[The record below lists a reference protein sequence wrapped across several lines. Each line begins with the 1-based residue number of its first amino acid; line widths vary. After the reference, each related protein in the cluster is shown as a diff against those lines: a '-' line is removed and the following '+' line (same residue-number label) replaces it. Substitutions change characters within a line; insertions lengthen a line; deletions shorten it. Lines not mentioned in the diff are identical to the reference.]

1 MNMTIKSDVLVESK
15 SMRESVIDREEVLE
29 KVKKLS
35 FLSDNSSL
43 TIEMAAN
50 YYEVEKS
57 VIEMTI
63 TRNRDE
69 LVTDGLT
76 VLRGSELT
84 KYKLESVIPKN
95 TPSLTIMTKRALL
108 RIGMILQESDVA
120 KSVRSYLLD
129 SEQDKKDTSIN
140 SLSPQLQFLIQM
152 EQRTNE
158 LESKQAELNQAFTH
172 LSLVVDNEV
181 WITDHQ
187 KADIK
192 QAVLS
197 RVGHL
202 KSQAVDAHFQGAFSD
217 LNKFFNVPK
226 YDKIKRSDYA
236 QAMEFVKGWFPKRK
250 ESTSL

>member
-1 MNMTIKSDVLVESK
+1 MREEILIESK
-15 SMRESVIDREEVLE
+15 SMRESVIDRVEVLD
-29 KVKKLS
+29 KVKKLY
-35 FLSDNSSL
+35 LLPDNINI

-57 VIEMTI
+57 VIDMTI
-63 TRNRDE
+63 SRNRAE
-69 LVTDGLT
+69 LESDGLH
-76 VLRGSELT
+76 VKRGSELT
-84 KYKLESVIPKN
+84 NFKLESVVPKN
-95 TPSLTIMTKRALL
+95 TPSLTVMPRRALL
-108 RIGMILQESDVA
+108 RIGMLIQDSEVA
-120 KSVRSYLLD
+120 RQVRSYLLD
-129 SEQDKKDTSIN
+129 AEQEVNKGMNVSA
-140 SLSPQLQFLIQM
+140 LSPQLQFMIQM

-158 LESKQAELNQAFTH
+158 LESKHAELNQAFTH

-202 KSQAVDAHFQGAFSD
+202 KSQTVDAHFQGAFSD